1 MIQKVYQN
9 QTGHAV
15 DLSGVVLAVQA
26 YATKQDVLAEL
37 SAASGSISSELKE
50 EIIRPAYVMLLAD
63 NRLAGQEHGMLKDS
77 ARLKISE
84 IRLWAIVESIDP
96 SSAKD
101 SSPRGAPKPPGP
113 PPSPPPRSQPP
124 STTSTTC
131 RSRRRGGFRV
141 TVKRN
146 DAIET
151 RPSSA
156 FARGG
161 ALCPGSEADIQLT
174 SKMSAKFHKRRA
186 NVVGKGVES
195 GLKNRLV

>member
-63 NRLAGQEHGMLKDS
+63 NRLAGQERGMLKDS

-113 PPSPPPRSQPP
+113 PPVTA
-124 STTSTTC
+124 TTISATFNHLHHLPLTQA
-131 RSRRRGGFRV
+131 RRLSRDREE
-141 TVKRN
+141 K
-146 DAIET
+146 
-151 RPSSA
+151 
-156 FARGG
+156 
-161 ALCPGSEADIQLT
+161 
-174 SKMSAKFHKRRA
+174 
-186 NVVGKGVES
+186 
-195 GLKNRLV
+195 

>member
-1 MIQKVYQN
+1 LIQKVYQN

-63 NRLAGQEHGMLKDS
+63 NRLAGQERGMLKDS

-101 SSPRGAPKPPGP
+101 SSPRGAPKPPGLHRHRHHDLSHLQP
-113 PPSPPPRSQPP
+113 PPPPAAHA
-124 STTSTTC
+124 
-131 RSRRRGGFRV
+131 GE
-141 TVKRN
+141 
-146 DAIET
+146 A
-151 RPSSA
+151 A
-156 FARGG
+156 FA
-161 ALCPGSEADIQLT
+161 
-174 SKMSAKFHKRRA
+174 
-186 NVVGKGVES
+186 
-195 GLKNRLV
+195 